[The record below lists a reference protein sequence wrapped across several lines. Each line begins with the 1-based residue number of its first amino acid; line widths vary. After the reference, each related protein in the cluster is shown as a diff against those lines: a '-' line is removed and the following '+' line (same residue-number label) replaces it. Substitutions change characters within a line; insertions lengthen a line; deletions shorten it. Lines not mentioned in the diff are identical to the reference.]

1 MSELQA
7 VVDQVFIV
15 IEHSYMILKKEN
27 TSNFSH
33 VIVCQQALL
42 RLLLFFLSHLCS
54 VSITH
59 QRPMLLMYHN
69 NTMAA
74 EEFHLYMF
82 HKALTQCAASL

>member
-1 MSELQA
+1 MSELKA
-7 VVDQVFIV
+7 VWDQVFIV
-15 IEHSYMILKKEN
+15 IGHSYMILKKKN
-27 TSNFSH
+27 TSNFFH
-33 VIVCQQALL
+33 AIICQQALL

-74 EEFHLYMF
+74 EEFHLYKF
-82 HKALTQCAASL
+82 HGALTQCAASL